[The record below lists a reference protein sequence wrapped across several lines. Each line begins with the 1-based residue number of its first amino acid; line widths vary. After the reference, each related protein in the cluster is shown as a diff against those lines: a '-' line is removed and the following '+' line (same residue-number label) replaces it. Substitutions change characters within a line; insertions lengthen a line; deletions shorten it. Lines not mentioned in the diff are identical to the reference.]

1 MKAMNA
7 KCMNGIQIFVCG
19 LLDVDGLRWE
29 DGESRLVFVRYR
41 FMEFNSICVSPCCRK
56 KCFKCFNVSN
66 CYRRELFSERI
77 VSTTLNYEKNENKY
91 ILEMY

>member
-41 FMEFNSICVSPCCRK
+41 LMEFNSTFVSPCCRRNAS
-56 KCFKCFNVSN
+56 NVSM
-66 CYRRELFSERI
+66 FQI
-77 VSTTLNYEKNENKY
+77 AIDVNYFQSASSV
-91 ILEMY
+91 LL